1 MIDDDWERVSRF
13 SILINQKIN
22 MRTSR
27 DDHISRFFNF
37 DQGNELM
44 LQTRTQANKAE
55 MDPVQLRAT
64 RA

>member
-1 MIDDDWERVSRF
+1 MIS
-13 SILINQKIN
+13 
-22 MRTSR
+22 
-27 DDHISRFFNF
+27 SRFFNF

-44 LQTRTQANKAE
+44 LQTRTQAKAE